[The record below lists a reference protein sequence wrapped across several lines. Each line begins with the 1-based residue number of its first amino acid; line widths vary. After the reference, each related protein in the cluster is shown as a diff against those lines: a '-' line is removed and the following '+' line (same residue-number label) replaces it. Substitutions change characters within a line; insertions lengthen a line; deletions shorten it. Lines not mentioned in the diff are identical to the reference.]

1 MMWKLSTENS
11 NFLFIRSTNLSS
23 TELVL
28 LLPSAIRDHL
38 SLSFTFTILDTYA
51 SFNVQEDIRF
61 FEVCSGKRSSNESK
75 TACFTCKGVWELG
88 SLLFLLATYPF
99 IVLLCG
105 QIHCEDEVKIVV
117 GYVAA
122 LRRQDLK
129 IG

>member
-11 NFLFIRSTNLSS
+11 NFLFIRSTNFSS

-28 LLPSAIRDHL
+28 LLPSAIRLHL

-75 TACFTCKGVWELG
+75 TACFTCK
-88 SLLFLLATYPF
+88 
-99 IVLLCG
+99 
-105 QIHCEDEVKIVV
+105 VV
-117 GYVAA
+117 GVRMIAFPSPLHLPFHSA
-122 LRRQDLK
+122 SVWADPL
-129 IG
+129 